1 MHLTRLRLDPRS
13 SQVRRD
19 LANPYDM
26 HRTLAR
32 AFVDGDQAK
41 PARFLWRLEIAAAWE
56 KPMVLVQSASQ
67 GNWQP
72 LLALPRYLAE
82 DPATNEADLRLK
94 QVDVARLLQVE
105 GRYRFRLQAN
115 PTVTR
120 QGKRLGLCKE
130 EEQLAW
136 LARQGAQHGF
146 VVENA
151 LVSDTAMLQGRK
163 GEMRLSVMRASFD
176 GYLRVTDAERV
187 SALLVNGLGHAKA
200 LGCGL
205 LSVSRV

>member
-1 MHLTRLRLDPRS
+1 MYLTRLRLNLRS
-13 SQVRRD
+13 KEVRRD
-19 LANPYDM
+19 LANPYEM

-32 AFVDGDQAK
+32 AFAIDEQTK
-41 PARFLWRLEIAAAWE
+41 PSRFLWRLETAAVWE
-56 KPMVLVQSASQ
+56 KPVLLVQAASP

-72 LLALPRYLAE
+72 LQALVSYLDHE
-82 DPATNEADLRLK
+82 RQPETK
-94 QVDVARLLQVE
+94 QIDVKRLLQVD

-120 QGKRLGLCKE
+120 QGKRLGLCHE

-136 LARQGAQHGF
+136 LARQGTQHGF

-151 LVSDTAMLQGRK
+151 LVSETSMLHAYK
-163 GEMRLSVMRASFD
+163 GDMRLSVVRACVD
-176 GYLRVTDAERV
+176 GYLRVTDTERV
-187 SALLVNGLGHAKA
+187 GAVLVNGLGHAKA

-205 LSVSRV
+205 LSLAPV

>member
-72 LLALPRYLAE
+72 LQALAGYLDKDNAPE
-82 DPATNEADLRLK
+82 TK
-94 QVDVARLLQVE
+94 QVDLTRLLQAD

-120 QGKRLGLCKE
+120 QGKRFGLCKE

-146 VVENA
+146 VVDNA

-176 GYLRVTDAERV
+176 GYLRVTDSERV

-205 LSVSRV
+205 LSVARV

>member
-19 LANPYDM
+19 LANPYEM

-32 AFVDGDQAK
+32 AFVPDEQAK
-41 PARFLWRLEIAAAWE
+41 PLRFLWRLETAGAWD
-56 KPMVLVQSASQ
+56 KPVLLVQSASQ

-72 LLALPRYLAE
+72 LQALVGYLDKDNGPE
-82 DPATNEADLRLK
+82 TKSVDLT
-94 QVDVARLLQVE
+94 RLLQVD

-136 LARQGAQHGF
+136 LARQGVQHGF

-151 LVSDTAMLQGRK
+151 LVSDTAMLQARK
-163 GEMRLSVMRASFD
+163 GEMRLSVVRASFD
-176 GYLRVTDAERV
+176 GYLRITDVERV
-187 SALLVNGLGHAKA
+187 SALLVNGLGHGKA

-205 LSVSRV
+205 LSVAPL

>member
-72 LLALPRYLAE
+72 LQALAGYLDKDNAPE
-82 DPATNEADLRLK
+82 TK
-94 QVDVARLLQVE
+94 QVDLTRLLQAD

-130 EEQLAW
+130 AEQLAW

-146 VVENA
+146 VVDNA

-176 GYLRVTDAERV
+176 GYLRVTDSERV

-205 LSVSRV
+205 LSVARV